1 MGNQTKVTCK
11 HCLLCCP
18 PLVNERTERRNKARV
33 FHCGILVS
41 FILTKQFPNRP
52 ELGWLKEAEKEA
64 DKTSTSLDV
73 SEIKTC
79 CCLTSFQYQL
89 SLYLLHDSQSV
100 KALISIYAVLCFEPF
115 CCPVLTLLGGDFH
128 YTLLQVTPL
137 ISWLYVLHSG
147 AKFSTFV
154 YIFIFS
160 CLN

>member
-52 ELGWLKEAEKEA
+52 ELGWLKEAEKKA

-79 CCLTSFQYQL
+79 CCCLTSFQYQL
-89 SLYLLHDSQSV
+89 SLYFLHDSQSV

-128 YTLLQVTPL
+128 YTLLQVTPFR
-137 ISWLYVLHSG
+137 SWLYLILVPS
-147 AKFSTFV
+147 SV
-154 YIFIFS
+154 CSCIFLYS
-160 CLN
+160 HA